1 MTRYADRAGSAG
13 GAARRNAAEDDG
25 HQNRESRPLTAPA
38 LTESPLPPRP
48 PTTGAA
54 AGTPWED
61 EGPDDRAR
69 RRGRTGP
76 AVSDNQNLLAE
87 QRRALILD
95 EVRRRGGVRVNELTR
110 KLSVSDMTVRRDLDA
125 LSRQGVIEKVHGG
138 AVPVVEASTHEPGFE
153 AKSALE
159 LSAKEDIARAAA
171 AMAVPG
177 SAIALSGGTTTYALA
192 HHLLEVPD
200 LTVVTNSTRVAEVF
214 HTGQRAGGAG
224 GQRPGAA
231 MVVLTGGVR
240 TPSDSLVGPVADQA
254 IRSLHFDVLF
264 LGVHGISVEAGL
276 STPNLGEAETNR
288 QFVRSARR
296 VVVVADHTKWGTVGL
311 SSFATLDQVDALVT
325 DSGLSAEARE
335 EIAEYLPGLVV
346 AGESA
351 VPGEPVRGESV
362 RGESVA
368 VGESADRS
376 VSQDG

>member
-1 MTRYADRAGSAG
+1 M
-13 GAARRNAAEDDG
+13 
-25 HQNRESRPLTAPA
+25 
-38 LTESPLPPRP
+38 
-48 PTTGAA
+48 
-54 AGTPWED
+54 
-61 EGPDDRAR
+61 
-69 RRGRTGP
+69 
-76 AVSDNQNLLAE
+76 SDNQNLLAE

-110 KLSVSDMTVRRDLDA
+110 RLSVSDMTVRRDLDA

-159 LSAKEDIARAAA
+159 LTAKEDIARAAA

-177 SAIALSGGTTTYALA
+177 SSIALSGGTTTFALA
-192 HHLLEVPD
+192 HHLLDVPD
-200 LTVVTNSTRVAEVF
+200 LTVVTNSTRVADVF
-214 HTGQRAGGAG
+214 HTGQRAAGGAG

-264 LGVHGISVEAGL
+264 LGVHGISAEAGL

-288 QFVRSARR
+288 HFVRSARR

-311 SSFATLDQVDALVT
+311 SSFATLDQVDTLVT
-325 DSGLSAEARE
+325 DSGLSAAARE

-346 AGESA
+346 AGESEA
-351 VPGEPVRGESV
+351 PGEPPES
-362 RGESVA
+362 EP
-368 VGESADRS
+368 ADRS
-376 VSQDG
+376 EAQQDRA